1 MEIDRTAA
9 AYSIK
14 YDAWFRATR
23 AFVNLIP
30 LLAKWSSICMWIKE
44 KLLIPTGYLLLT
56 HWHCSA
62 GKGETKAEF
71 IHRQELQSPN
81 IKEIA

>member
-1 MEIDRTAA
+1 
-9 AYSIK
+9 
-14 YDAWFRATR
+14 
-23 AFVNLIP
+23 
-30 LLAKWSSICMWIKE
+30 MWIKE
-44 KLLIPTGYLLLT
+44 ELLIPTGYLLLT

-81 IKEIA
+81 IKEIAQNFKKTALTSVLQHFIFSKITRNR

>member
-1 MEIDRTAA
+1 
-9 AYSIK
+9 
-14 YDAWFRATR
+14 
-23 AFVNLIP
+23 
-30 LLAKWSSICMWIKE
+30 MWIKE

-71 IHRQELQSPN
+71 IHRQELQSPS
-81 IKEIA
+81 IKEIAQNFKKTALT